1 MAAMTYTT
9 IELATPNGPEYRRVS
24 TKPPRLPEED
34 EMPVIDL
41 GALNGDFAARKEL
54 ASQFRTA
61 AEKTGFFYVRNHGIP
76 EDLIQSALSQIQTF
90 FDQPEETKESISL
103 HHAGQTL
110 GYLGVGGSQINNTE
124 SRDRKETFSMRYDP
138 RADPKRDDNEPADES
153 RSDAVDQIWEKTS
166 HLKGF
171 QDALVEFWQKRLELV
186 RRMIRIM
193 ALALDLPESYFDA
206 VTTHPGADAVYIHYP
221 PTPRENMTADVDVG
235 IGSHTDIQCIT
246 LLWQDNSGGL
256 QVLTADG
263 EWLDARPLE
272 GTLVVNIGDFLQRL
286 SNNRFKST
294 VHRVYNRKSTSRYSM
309 PFFLGF
315 NPEATLQVVPTCVDK
330 DHPALYEPISCG
342 KV

>member
-1 MAAMTYTT
+1 
-9 IELATPNGPEYRRVS
+9 
-24 TKPPRLPEED
+24 
-34 EMPVIDL
+34 
-41 GALNGDFAARKEL
+41 
-54 ASQFRTA
+54 
-61 AEKTGFFYVRNHGIP
+61 
-76 EDLIQSALSQIQTF
+76 
-90 FDQPEETKESISL
+90 
-103 HHAGQTL
+103 
-110 GYLGVGGSQINNTE
+110 
-124 SRDRKETFSMRYDP
+124 MRYDP
-138 RADPKRDDNEPADES
+138 RVDPTRHDNEPADES
-153 RSDAVDQIWEKTS
+153 RSGAVDQIWENTS

-186 RRMIRIM
+186 RRMVRIM

-221 PTPRENMTADVDVG
+221 PTPREDMTAGVDVG

-246 LLWQDNSGGL
+246 LLWQDTSGGL

-294 VHRVYNRKSTSRYSM
+294 VHRVYNRKSTSQYSM
-309 PFFLGF
+309 PFYLGF

-330 DHPALYEPISCG
+330 DHPVLYESISCG